1 MSALYNAVVP
11 PTQENLAAITT
22 RVRLAHEAVGNAAQ
36 GMLAHAMEAGD
47 ALIEAHKKIP
57 HGKWAAWLRRDCE
70 LNVRTATRYIQLAN
84 GRPIIDA
91 ANRSRTTDLTIAGA
105 LRLLGNRQKSKPDKK
120 PKVSAGLSL
129 LEWNAADLEQRRNF
143 LSEIGL
149 VSFFEAM
156 PPVWRGEIE
165 RRIFGRRAAAAAP
178 ATPLS
183 DKIIKSLLQALSTT
197 APGES
202 IAALDA
208 IRRLLKSNNYDI
220 HDLVISIQGTAK
232 KRAA

>member
-1 MSALYNAVVP
+1 VSELYSAVVP
-11 PTQENLAAITT
+11 PTQANLAAITI
-22 RVRLAHEAVGNAAQ
+22 RVRVAHEAVDNAAQ
-36 GMLAHAMEAGD
+36 DMLAHAMAAGD
-47 ALIEAHKKIP
+47 ALIEAHQEIP
-57 HGKWAAWLRRDCE
+57 HGKWEAWLRDDCD
-70 LNVRTATRYIQLAN
+70 LSVRTAGRYIQLAKA
-84 GRPIIDA
+84 RPIIDA

-105 LRLLGNRQKSKPDKK
+105 LRLLGNSQKSKPDKK

-129 LEWNAADLEQRRNF
+129 REWNAADLEKRRNF

-165 RRIFGRRAAAAAP
+165 RRVFGQRAAAAAP

-202 IAALDA
+202 IAALEA
-208 IRRLLKSNNYDI
+208 IRRLLKSNGHDI
-220 HDLVISIQGTAK
+220 HNLAISIQGTTK